1 MDRLDRID
9 FALDHDRLGVA
20 DFSDES
26 LGLVAVATVRVD
38 IAYPVVA
45 AFSLFHRSLRLVGVV
60 RGGRGSAHDN
70 GPEWFECRTANAKEC
85 VIRWHPRCEIVPRQS
100 KW

>member
-26 LGLVAVATVRVD
+26 MGLVAVTFVRVD

-45 AFSLFHRSLRLVGVV
+45 AFSLFHRSLRLVGFV
-60 RGGRGSAHDN
+60 RGGGRSAHDN
-70 GPEWFECRTANAKEC
+70 GPEWFECRTANAEKWL
-85 VIRWHPRCEIVPRQS
+85 IGWHA
-100 KW
+100 